1 MPMIRIETV
10 LDSWKTIRQDTA
22 QAVEDF
28 PAAELDFKPAADV
41 MSFREMARHIL
52 EAGHAITGLLL
63 DGVEDMAVP
72 QFRDMLKKYI
82 VELPQTPD
90 TATLAQALR
99 WSVEQ
104 RTAQL
109 AAQPPE
115 FFEKVITRFDGQRVT
130 RLETLQFTKE
140 HELTHRAQMFMCL
153 RMKNIVPATTRR
165 RMAKQQK
172 A

>member
-1 MPMIRIETV
+1 MIRTETV
-10 LDSWKTIRQDTA
+10 LDSWTTVRQDTA

-28 PAAELDFKPAADV
+28 PAAELDFKPVADV
-41 MSFREMARHIL
+41 MTFREIARHIL

-72 QFRDMLKKYI
+72 QFREMMKKYM

-90 TATLAQALR
+90 ATALAQALR
-99 WSVEQ
+99 QSVEQ
-104 RTAQL
+104 RAAQL

-115 FFEKVITRFDGQRVT
+115 FFEKVVTRFDGQRVT
-130 RLETLQFTKE
+130 RLEMVQFTKE
-140 HELTHRAQMFMCL
+140 HELTHRAQMFMYL
-153 RMKNIVPATTRR
+153 RMKNVVPATTRR

>member
-1 MPMIRIETV
+1 V
-10 LDSWKTIRQDTA
+10 
-22 QAVEDF
+22 
-28 PAAELDFKPAADV
+28 ADV
-41 MSFREMARHIL
+41 MTFREIARHIL

-72 QFRDMLKKYI
+72 QFREMMKKYM

-90 TATLAQALR
+90 ATALAQALR
-99 WSVEQ
+99 QSVEQ
-104 RTAQL
+104 RAAQL

-115 FFEKVITRFDGQRVT
+115 FFEKVVTRFDGQRVT
-130 RLETLQFTKE
+130 RLEMVQFTKE
-140 HELTHRAQMFMCL
+140 HELTHRAQMFMYL
-153 RMKNIVPATTRR
+153 RMKNVVPATTRR

>member
-1 MPMIRIETV
+1 MIRTETV
-10 LDSWKTIRQDTA
+10 LDSWKTVRQDTA
-22 QAVEDF
+22 QADEDF
-28 PAAELDFKPAADV
+28 PADELDFKPVAEV
-41 MSFREMARHIL
+41 MTFRETARHIL

-72 QFRDMLKKYI
+72 QFREMLKKYM
-82 VELPQTPD
+82 VELPQTPN
-90 TATLAQALR
+90 AAALAEALR
-99 WSVEQ
+99 QSVEQ
-104 RTAQL
+104 RAAQL

-130 RLETLQFTKE
+130 RLEMVQFTKE
-140 HELTHRAQMFMCL
+140 HELTHRAQMFMYL
-153 RMKNIVPATTRR
+153 RLKNVVPATTRR